1 MEMNLRSRVDATLLE
16 LQREK
21 QVNASLQQQIEDAEH
36 RLLEAATTCSLRLDN
51 EKLRALELRRKI
63 RAAKEE
69 ELHTSLA
76 TMLEKDAKEAEEKCI
91 EVFSEQS
98 SMFLD
103 HLKSVKRGD
112 PLPSK
117 VRIALR
123 DVHNLEMRMEGAIKK
138 LFSLRALRRKNI
150 WTKSELELLS
160 KHYVTAAKNYESKQ
174 SEADALSR
182 HWNAEQQRREKAE
195 GKVKPLKTRKNVLLR
210 DELGATQQLVS
221 VQVEAEHVRNEENRD
236 RTLRGLMRAHDVSMG
251 GAPST
256 PSGRD
261 FLREA
266 KGKLRHAM
274 DSIER
279 ELVDRRKRLPNKT
292 GPENERVLNQLAR
305 FRRQMSE
312 LMQDAESWRK
322 KRMRHAMPCMT
333 TSQRTA

>member
-138 LFSLRALRRKNI
+138 LFTLRALRRKNI

-195 GKVKPLKTRKNVLLR
+195 GKVKPLKTRKMFFF
-210 DELGATQQLVS
+210 EMS
-221 VQVEAEHVRNEENRD
+221 WVQRSSSCPFKWKQSMCGMKKIGTEPCAASCARTTYPWVVRPRRRREE
-236 RTLRGLMRAHDVSMG
+236 TFEG
-251 GAPST
+251 
-256 PSGRD
+256 
-261 FLREA
+261 
-266 KGKLRHAM
+266 
-274 DSIER
+274 
-279 ELVDRRKRLPNKT
+279 
-292 GPENERVLNQLAR
+292 
-305 FRRQMSE
+305 
-312 LMQDAESWRK
+312 
-322 KRMRHAMPCMT
+322 
-333 TSQRTA
+333 SQREIAPCDGFYRTRAC